1 MKSYALVEYGKPLE
15 AIEREDPTPQGKEVV
30 VRVRRCGVCHSDVHI
45 WEGFFDMG
53 EGQKFRM
60 ADRGMKLPHTLGHE
74 ILGEVVA
81 AGPDAK
87 DAPIGKTMLVHPWIG
102 CGECDAC
109 REERENDCTSMRA
122 LGVVQPGGFAT
133 HVVVPDPK
141 FLVDIGDL
149 DPSVAAPYACSGV
162 TVYTALKKLLP
173 IRDDEWLAVIGA
185 GGLGLAAVSIAKA
198 MGFPNVISV
207 DMGQEKLAAAMDMG
221 ADETIDVRE
230 EANAL
235 EALRAKSH
243 GKLMSVL
250 DTVGS
255 EATSRLGFDGLTK
268 TGRYV
273 IVGLHGG
280 TFKAP
285 LPKLP
290 QMALTV
296 RGSYVGSSR
305 DLKELMEMVRAGKVK
320 SVPITE
326 RPMEKAYDTIL
337 DLAEGNVVGR
347 VVLTAE

>member
-1 MKSYALVEYGKPLE
+1 MKSYALVDYGKPLQL
-15 AIEREDPTPQGKEVV
+15 IEQEDPTPTGTEVL
-30 VRVRRCGVCHSDVHI
+30 VRIRRSGVCHSDCHI

-53 EGQKFRM
+53 EAGKFRM
-60 ADRGMKLPHTLGHE
+60 EDRGMKLPHTLGHE
-74 ILGEVVA
+74 ILGEVIA
-81 AGPDAK
+81 AGPDAQ
-87 DAPIGKTMLVHPWIG
+87 DAPIGETMLVHPWIG

-109 REERENDCTSMRA
+109 REERENDCTQMRA

-133 HVVVPDPK
+133 HVIVPHPK
-141 FLVDIGDL
+141 FLVPIGDV
-149 DPSVAAPYACSGV
+149 DPTVAAPYACSGV

-185 GGLGLAAVSIAKA
+185 GGLGLSAVSIAKA
-198 MGFPNVISV
+198 MGFRNVVSV

-221 ADETIDVRE
+221 ADETLDVRE
-230 EANAL
+230 EEDAL
-235 EALRAKSH
+235 QALRAKAK

-255 EATSRLGFDGLTK
+255 EPTSQLGFNALTK

-280 TFKAP
+280 TFKSP

-326 RPMEKAYDTIL
+326 RPLEKAYDTIV
-337 DLAEGNVVGR
+337 DLMEGNVVGR
-347 VVLTAE
+347 VVLTTE